1 MNRGEGRV
9 AIRQSSLL
17 VLLLVAPGGMTS
29 YCSAQVLDG
38 SAVLYPRLSPEAA
51 DTFSSLGDL
60 TWLLI
65 VSLVA
70 MCNATVLC
78 MSLEGLGREPTH
90 YFYVS
95 GHIIFL
101 L

>member
-78 MSLEGLGREPTH
+78 MSLEGLGREPTY

>member
-17 VLLLVAPGGMTS
+17 VLLLVAPGGMTP
-29 YCSAQVLDG
+29 YCSAAQALDG

-51 DTFSSLGDL
+51 DTFSSLADL

-70 MCNATVLC
+70 MCDA
-78 MSLEGLGREPTH
+78 
-90 YFYVS
+90 
-95 GHIIFL
+95 
-101 L
+101 